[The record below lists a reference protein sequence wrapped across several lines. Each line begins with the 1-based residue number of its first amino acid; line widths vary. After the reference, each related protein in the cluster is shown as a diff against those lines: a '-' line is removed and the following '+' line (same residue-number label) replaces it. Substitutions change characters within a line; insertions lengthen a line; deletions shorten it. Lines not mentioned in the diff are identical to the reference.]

1 MSLNNRQKYIKTITI
16 NQLTL
21 LYLDQSIKN
30 HAISNKCI
38 IYWSYFSV
46 KKILNQNILS
56 NQLILLHY

>member
-38 IYWSYFSV
+38 IY
-46 KKILNQNILS
+46 
-56 NQLILLHY
+56 